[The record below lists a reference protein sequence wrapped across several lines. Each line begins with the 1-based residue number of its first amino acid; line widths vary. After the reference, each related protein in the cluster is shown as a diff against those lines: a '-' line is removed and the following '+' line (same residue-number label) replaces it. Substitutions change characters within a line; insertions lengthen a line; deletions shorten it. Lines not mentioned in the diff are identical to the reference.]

1 MFSFLKNIDGILV
14 KILNDIDNSI
24 KVKNGYTMVTIQSYC
39 EVLLKYVNSKEK
51 VITSRNISLGD
62 LINNKKIINIIEKDL
77 CCDMLQLFR
86 INNISNDIKHEGKSN
101 FDKKEIEK
109 SYRYIYMLS
118 VKVNNYYLNENVRYN
133 YDGNVFESLF
143 NEYEKEKEEVIKRIQ
158 EQQIKNEEIIKTQ
171 LSDAIS
177 QKNILEKRIIKYEI
191 EKSEYLEQL
200 KKLNELEILLNKK
213 DLLLQETRDAKAFL
227 EQQKNENEDRKKD
240 EYNNKIKKLKEEI
253 RTLQEQITVLRSKDT
268 IEQIEKVDRDKKI
281 LSEKEIEIE
290 QLKALL
296 DKKEIVEEDKLYD
309 LYRKTSLQIG
319 FSSSYINDDSY
330 FIINGVYPKVTST
343 SKYKSYYA
351 VINNLLQ
358 RGYVVSK
365 SKLLKNYQLDD
376 KSLKEIFRLEMCIL
390 SLMRNNRLKD
400 NYWNINY
407 INGDLRLLKLASED
421 IFYWI
426 ELITAISSVKFER
439 PILNFKNEEYI
450 DDFVNIK
457 YDNKLELNKNVYNII
472 DQVVSEDEDID
483 NYFCIWID
491 DYIKYNVNFSNKKQ
505 LLIILEEIFGFSDFN
520 EGQYEIITHTL
531 NGNNTIG
538 ILPTGGGKSL
548 IYQLSSLLE
557 PKITLVVDPIN
568 SLIKDQIDGLRKKF
582 GIVRCLNITSDN
594 KDRQKDENKFRK
606 ANAMFVFTSPERFQ
620 NKMFRQILYK
630 LSDNK
635 SIERI
640 VLDEV
645 HCLSEWGHDFRISYL
660 MLAETLIT
668 YCGTNVKYLG
678 LTATAAANV
687 IRDLIVELKMEED
700 DVIYLKKLRRKNLT
714 FHINNFDDEFEF
726 KRALSN
732 KIEEIDPKLNDD
744 NTKSIIVFSR
754 TKNGKSPSCIKNII
768 DYLSPLYGELIDR
781 YDGDHKDSQDD
792 FINNKKSLLVAT
804 KAFGMGID
812 KPNIRCTIHFG
823 IPSSFEN
830 FYQEAGRAG
839 RDKKPADCYLYTYS
853 IPDEYRSDV
862 EKFFD
867 PSTSVSELKEIQDRT
882 SGKIDLSSNFW
893 FLTNN
898 LETPN
903 DETDKTIKILNYLH
917 NNIKDN
923 VTILSDNDTWQ
934 YEKYLYI
941 LNKVGIVLNWEKNY
955 STYTY
960 SVLMSSYYKDI
971 DHIKNETKKYVSQYK
986 DDSNIFEKI
995 DSINNISQLKLLIYL
1010 VRKWYYD
1017 KFVQG
1022 RRNQLANMYDK
1033 VQKFANRDCSE
1044 EIQTE
1049 IDGYFDLTNII
1060 YKSVEGYS
1068 LTFDNDS
1075 LTDVIKYIASLENYK
1090 IDKRCI
1096 EMERVLE
1103 SNTTNNINLYTSLL
1117 FLRNNQFN
1125 NRNGIK
1131 RFEAVYLN
1139 CTETEKIEIL
1149 DSIARE
1155 FYMILN
1161 EKQKDELLNELIRI
1175 DRNKFRSVFL
1185 ENIVEDSISRKYWIP
1200 YINEKLKVV
1209 LTDEKLIKTNE

>member
-1 MFSFLKNIDGILV
+1 MFLFLKNIDTILV

-24 KVKNGYTMVTIQSYC
+24 KVKNGYTMVAIQSYC
-39 EVLLKYVNSKEK
+39 EVLLKYINSKEK
-51 VITSRNISLGD
+51 IVNSTKVSLGD
-62 LINNKKIINIIEKDL
+62 LINNEKIISIIEKDL
-77 CCDMLQLFR
+77 SCDLLQMIR
-86 INNISNDIKHEGKSN
+86 INNIANDIKHEGKSN

-109 SYRYIYMLS
+109 SYRYIYVLS
-118 VKVNNYYLNENVRYN
+118 VKINNYYSDEKVEYN
-133 YDGNVFESLF
+133 YDSNVFESLL
-143 NEYEKEKEEVIKRIQ
+143 NEYEKEKEEIVKRIQ
-158 EQQIKNEEIIKTQ
+158 EHQTRKEEIIKSQ
-171 LSDAIS
+171 LLDAIS
-177 QKNILEKRIIKYEI
+177 QKDILEKRIIKYET
-191 EKSEYLEQL
+191 EKNEYLEQL
-200 KKLNELEILLNKK
+200 KKLDELEILLNQK
-213 DLLLQETRDAKAFL
+213 DLLLQETRDAKAAL
-227 EQQKNENEDRKKD
+227 EHQINESEDSKKNEYDK
-240 EYNNKIKKLKEEI
+240 KIKELKAET
-253 RTLQEQITVLRSKDT
+253 RNLQEQIAELRNKDT
-268 IEQIEKVDRDKKI
+268 IDQIEKIDRDKKI

-351 VINNLLQ
+351 VLNNLLQ
-358 RGYVVSK
+358 RGYVVNS
-365 SKLLKNYQLDD
+365 SKLLKKYQLDD

-390 SLMRNNRLKD
+390 SLLRNNRLKD

-407 INGDLRLLKLASED
+407 INGNLKLLQIAIED

-426 ELITAISSVKFER
+426 ELIMSISNDKFER
-439 PILNFKNEEYI
+439 PKIVLKNEEYL
-450 DDFVNIK
+450 DDFINIK
-457 YDNKLELNKNVYNII
+457 YDNQLELNRNVYNII
-472 DQVVSEDEDID
+472 DQVVSDGEDID
-483 NYFCIWID
+483 NYFSIWID
-491 DYIKYNVNFSNKKQ
+491 EYIKYNVNLSNKKQ
-505 LLIILEEIFGFSDFN
+505 LLIILEEIFGFSEFN

-557 PKITLVVDPIN
+557 PKITLVIDPIN
-568 SLIKDQIDGLRKKF
+568 SLIKDQIDGLKKKF
-582 GIVRCLNITSDN
+582 GIIRCLNITSDN
-594 KDRQKDENKFRK
+594 KDKQKDENIFRK

-620 NKMFRQILYK
+620 NKIFRQILYK

-645 HCLSEWGHDFRISYL
+645 HCLSEWGHDFRIPYL

-687 IRDLIVELKMEED
+687 IRDLIVELKMDEE
-700 DVIYLKKLRRKNLT
+700 DVIYLKKLRRNNLT
-714 FHINNFDDEFEF
+714 FHINNFDDEFDF
-726 KRALSN
+726 KKALSN
-732 KIEEIDPKLNDD
+732 KIEDINPKLNGD

-754 TKNGKSPSCIKNII
+754 TKNGRDPSCIRNII
-768 DYLSPLYGELIDR
+768 DYLSPLYGDIIDR
-781 YDGDHKDSQDD
+781 YDGDHKESQDD

-839 RDKKPADCYLYTYS
+839 RDKAHADCYLYTYK
-853 IPDEYRSDV
+853 IPEVYRS
-862 EKFFD
+862 EIERFFD
-867 PSTSVSELKEIQDRT
+867 PSTSVNELKEIQYKT
-882 SGKIDLSSNFW
+882 AGKIDMSSNFW

-898 LETPN
+898 LETP
-903 DETDKTIKILNYLH
+903 DEETEKTFTILNYLH
-917 NNIKDN
+917 SNIKEN
-923 VTILSDNDTWQ
+923 MTILSDNDNWQ

-941 LNKVGIVLNWEKNY
+941 LNKIGIVLNWEKNY

-971 DHIKNETKKYVSQYK
+971 EHIKNETKKYVSQYK
-986 DDSNIFEKI
+986 DDSNIFGII
-995 DSINNISQLKLLIYL
+995 DNINSISQLKLLIYT

-1033 VQKFANRDCSE
+1033 VQKFANRNCSE
-1044 EIQTE
+1044 EIQNE

-1060 YKSVEGYS
+1060 YKSKEGYS

-1075 LTDVIKYIASLENYK
+1075 LTDVIKYIASLENHK
-1090 IDKRCI
+1090 IAKRCI
-1096 EMERVLE
+1096 EMERILE

-1117 FLRNNQFN
+1117 FLRNNQFDR
-1125 NRNGIK
+1125 RNGIK

-1139 CTETEKIEIL
+1139 CDETEQTEIF
-1149 DSIARE
+1149 DSIAKE
-1155 FYMILN
+1155 FYKTLTEN
-1161 EKQKDELLNELIRI
+1161 QKEVLLNELIKI
-1175 DRNKFRSVFL
+1175 DRNMFRNVLL
-1185 ENIVEDSISRKYWIP
+1185 ENIQEDSISRKFWIP
-1200 YINEKLKVV
+1200 YINEKLKGV
-1209 LTDEKLIKTNE
+1209 LKYENN

>member
-1 MFSFLKNIDGILV
+1 MFSFLKNIDSILV
-14 KILNDIDNSI
+14 KIMNDIDNSI
-24 KVKNGYTMVTIQSYC
+24 KVQNGYTLVTIQSYC
-39 EVLLKYVNSKEK
+39 EVLLKFVNSKK
-51 VITSRNISLGD
+51 NVITSRKLSLGD
-62 LINNKKIINIIEKDL
+62 FINDDKMVRIIEKDL
-77 CCDMLQLFR
+77 SCDMLQLTR
-86 INNISNDIKHEGKSN
+86 INNIANDIKHEGKSN

-109 SYRYIYMLS
+109 SYRYIYNLS
-118 VKVNNYYLNENVRYN
+118 VKINNYYLDEKVNYN
-133 YDGNVFESLF
+133 YDTRVFETLL
-143 NEYEKEKEEVIKRIQ
+143 NEYEKEKEEVIKRIH
-158 EQQIKNEEIIKTQ
+158 EQQSNKEEIIKSQ
-171 LSDAIS
+171 LEDAIN
-177 QKNILEKRIIKYEI
+177 QKDILEKRIIKYEA
-191 EKSEYLEQL
+191 EKNEYLEQL
-200 KKLNELEILLNKK
+200 KRLDDLEIQLNKK
-213 DLLLQETRDAKAFL
+213 ELLLQETRDAKALL
-227 EQQKNENEDRKKD
+227 EQQLNENQDSKKEMYDKKIKELKD
-240 EYNNKIKKLKEEI
+240 ETKK
-253 RTLQEQITVLRSKDT
+253 LQEQILELRNQDT
-268 IEQIEKVDRDKKI
+268 IDQIEKVDRDKKI

-319 FSSSYINDDSY
+319 FSSSYVSDDNY

-351 VINNLLQ
+351 VLNNLLQ
-358 RGYVVSK
+358 RGYVVNASK
-365 SKLLKNYQLDD
+365 ELRNRQLDD
-376 KSLKEIFRLEMCIL
+376 KSLKEVFRLEMCIL

-407 INGDLRLLKLASED
+407 INGNLKLLEIAAKD

-426 ELITAISSVKFER
+426 ELIMSISTEKYNKPE
-439 PILNFKNEEYI
+439 LNFKNEEYLA
-450 DDFVNIK
+450 DFVNIK
-457 YDNKLELNKNVYNII
+457 YDNKLELNKNIYNII
-472 DQVVSEDEDID
+472 DQVVADDEDID
-483 NYFCIWID
+483 NYFSIWID
-491 DYIKYNVNFSNKKQ
+491 DYIKYNVNSTNKKH
-505 LLIILEEIFGFSDFN
+505 LLTILEELFGFSEFN

-557 PKITLVVDPIN
+557 PKITLVIDPIN

-620 NKMFRQILYK
+620 NKIFRQILYK
-630 LSDNK
+630 LSNNK

-645 HCLSEWGHDFRISYL
+645 HCLSEWGHDFRIPYL

-687 IRDLIVELKMEED
+687 IRDLIVELKMEEE

-714 FHINNFDDEFEF
+714 FHINNYESEFEF
-726 KRALSN
+726 KKALSDRIEDIN
-732 KIEEIDPKLNDD
+732 PKINGA
-744 NTKSIIVFSR
+744 NTNSIIVFSR
-754 TKNGKSPSCIKNII
+754 TKNGRDPSCIKNII
-768 DYLSPLYGELIDR
+768 NYLSPLYGDVLDR
-781 YDGDHKDSQDD
+781 YDGDHKESQED
-792 FINNKKSLLVAT
+792 FIDNKKSLLIAT

-839 RDKKPADCYLYTYS
+839 RDKKPADCYLYTYT
-853 IPDEYRSDV
+853 IPNVYKNDV
-862 EKFFD
+862 DKFFD
-867 PSTSVSELKEIQDRT
+867 PSTSVNELKDIQDRT

-893 FLTNN
+893 FLTSN
-898 LETPN
+898 LETPEE
-903 DETDKTIKILNYLH
+903 ETDKTIKVLNYLH
-917 NNIKDN
+917 NNIKDY
-923 VTILSDNDTWQ
+923 VTILSDDDTWQ

-941 LNKVGIVLNWEKNY
+941 LNKIGIVLNWEKNY
-955 STYTY
+955 SSYTY

-971 DHIKNETKKYVSQYK
+971 EHIKNETKKYVSQYK
-986 DDSNIFEKI
+986 DDSNIYDTI
-995 DSINNISQLKLLIYL
+995 DSINNISQLRVLIYT
-1010 VRKWYYD
+1010 VRNWYYD

-1033 VQKFANRDCSE
+1033 VQKFANRSCSE

-1060 YKSVEGYS
+1060 YKSEEGYS
-1068 LTFDNDS
+1068 LAFDNDS
-1075 LTDVIKYIASLENYK
+1075 LTDVIKYISSLETHK
-1090 IDKRCI
+1090 LDKRCV

-1117 FLRNNQFN
+1117 FLRNNAFDS
-1125 NRNGIK
+1125 RNGVK
-1131 RFEAVYLN
+1131 RFEAVYSN
-1139 CTETEKIEIL
+1139 CDDTEKTEIL
-1149 DSIARE
+1149 DSIAKE
-1155 FYMILN
+1155 LYKILS
-1161 EKQKDELLNELIRI
+1161 EKQKDELLSELMRI
-1175 DRNKFRSVFL
+1175 DRKMFRSVFL
-1185 ENIVEDSISRKYWIP
+1185 ENVTEDSINRKYWIP
-1200 YINEKLKVV
+1200 FINEK
-1209 LTDEKLIKTNE
+1209 INEILNN